1 MQLCSCDRTYRRFAP
16 LVRGPLPAHA
26 AATAAGLP
34 TAATARLN
42 AGAEGAPRAVPLA
55 DCRGERLPLRFAPAA
70 ADATVATWTAAASA
84 HLDLEWRESA
94 VQPDGCP
101 VAVVSAAPADANA
114 MMLPAALELRRR
126 IVEE

>member
-1 MQLCSCDRTYRRFAP
+1 MS
-16 LVRGPLPAHA
+16 
-26 AATAAGLP
+26 
-34 TAATARLN
+34 
-42 AGAEGAPRAVPLA
+42 
-55 DCRGERLPLRFAPAA
+55 GERLPLRFAPAA

-94 VQPDGCP
+94 AQPDGCP
-101 VAVVSAAPADANA
+101 VAVVSAAPADAEA